1 MGGAVDRALDASRAL
16 EATALTG
23 VEVKAMVHDV
33 IVQYGLPFTVLS
45 VVGSPAAW
53 QILVRGGR
61 RGLIRFA
68 VPGGRPLGMRVAI
81 QERLESDV

>member
-1 MGGAVDRALDASRAL
+1 MGGAV
-16 EATALTG
+16 TG

-33 IVQYGLPFTVLS
+33 IVHHGLPFMVLS

-61 RGLIRFA
+61 RGLVRFA
-68 VPGGRPLGMRVAI
+68 VPGRSPLGMRSAI
-81 QERLESDV
+81 QERLENDV

>member
-1 MGGAVDRALDASRAL
+1 MSMTD
-16 EATALTG
+16 

-33 IVQYGLPFTVLS
+33 IVHNGLPFMVLS

-61 RGLIRFA
+61 VGLVRFA
-68 VPGGRPLGMRVAI
+68 VPGGRPVGMRVAI
-81 QERLESDV
+81 QERLESAV

>member
-1 MGGAVDRALDASRAL
+1 MTR
-16 EATALTG
+16 
-23 VEVKAMVHDV
+23 VEVKAMVHNV
-33 IVQYGLPFTVLS
+33 IVQHGLPFMVLS

-61 RGLIRFA
+61 RGLVRFA
-68 VPGGRPLGMRVAI
+68 VLGGPPLGMRAAI